1 MNKCTIII
9 HQGYG
14 DLFNSIGIINYYS
27 TIYDNITILLID
39 NSHIYIMEE
48 IFKHKNNINFK
59 IPNYINSLD
68 DVYDTCIMCMTKS
81 TNNRTCPRS
90 GKEKCK
96 LIDYNKYGENII
108 RIGSFQHFENWIN
121 ELNKSKSFAHAFYSY
136 QNLNQNIRFNFFKLY
151 NDKTKENYIYKN
163 FVNKYGK
170 KYILIHEDIN
180 RNIRINKNKITQN
193 IPIINLDNISV
204 YFVDYLKVIIN
215 ASEIHLIDSSW
226 SVFIYLLTYTKCKN
240 IPIYLNETD
249 TIKRGRS
256 TNIYKNP
263 TFNNWIFY

>member
-81 TNNRTCPRS
+81 TNNRT
-90 GKEKCK
+90 
-96 LIDYNKYGENII
+96 
-108 RIGSFQHFENWIN
+108 
-121 ELNKSKSFAHAFYSY
+121 
-136 QNLNQNIRFNFFKLY
+136 
-151 NDKTKENYIYKN
+151 
-163 FVNKYGK
+163 
-170 KYILIHEDIN
+170 
-180 RNIRINKNKITQN
+180 
-193 IPIINLDNISV
+193 
-204 YFVDYLKVIIN
+204 
-215 ASEIHLIDSSW
+215 
-226 SVFIYLLTYTKCKN
+226 
-240 IPIYLNETD
+240 
-249 TIKRGRS
+249 
-256 TNIYKNP
+256 
-263 TFNNWIFY
+263 